1 MASSSSSSSS
11 SSSYAALL
19 SSDLQRLASSHHADG
34 SERPAEAGAAKKD
47 DGSLRASYEDLRK
60 LPPQSADLTR
70 LMNSFADLMATLEPQ
85 NPLPTRSPKRPSE
98 PSPSPEGKK
107 RRVDTMLPTLPPPP
121 PPLPT
126 DRDDNV
132 HEGVPQWTLKPEE
145 RSRSL
150 FHTSEEATNT
160 AQRQSEET
168 QRALLQALHDE
179 RALRAQSE
187 DKAQRATDALLEA
200 QTQHE
205 VEVGDHQLA
214 VKRLKAQVRALC
226 SDQPLADIYAVFE
239 EHVTRLVNEN
249 EALRRRNLTLEARV
263 VDVDAADGVESV
275 SAPDAGDTD
284 NGDGDDVSCDSL
296 GRRPTSD
303 AAAGT
308 AGTAVTRRRRH
319 RYDDDTVTTTT
330 AVDLPGG
337 RGAAAVNGDVAGAVS
352 TLLDKAHKRAS
363 RLAAKLQRVAVE
375 KDELRGR
382 YEDMCKRER
391 QYVLAAKQASDAT
404 RRLTVLQ
411 HDHVRLKTEYDTERQ
426 RRAQLAADLAA
437 LRDDAQHW
445 QASEHAVR
453 AERERYAAE
462 VAVLRSRVATLE
474 DERKS
479 LVRLTRF
486 VSKHAPPAG
495 VAAAAATAAG
505 PAVEPRGTGPGAAGP
520 AQTTRSGS
528 TQRPRKGADAA
539 ENVDPN
545 AAVDPDADSCAA
557 ALDASLGVL
566 HESLVTACPALLPLF
581 RKVSAEVHAHRTRTL
596 RRLASVPSHQ
606 PPQPPQH
613 TQHPGK
619 AGKTPG
625 VDVSAAK
632 ANTSALSCASASVSV
647 ISSSAQGPPGSA
659 RKTSRGAGAGK
670 DLPWSKSPTQPRGAT
685 GGVHG
690 RHVERETPPPPPP
703 PPLPLPLYGTALY
716 KGLFDAPPSSHTIRS
731 YSPRK

>member
-1 MASSSSSSSS
+1 
-11 SSSYAALL
+11 
-19 SSDLQRLASSHHADG
+19 
-34 SERPAEAGAAKKD
+34 
-47 DGSLRASYEDLRK
+47 
-60 LPPQSADLTR
+60 
-70 LMNSFADLMATLEPQ
+70 
-85 NPLPTRSPKRPSE
+85 
-98 PSPSPEGKK
+98 
-107 RRVDTMLPTLPPPP
+107 
-121 PPLPT
+121 
-126 DRDDNV
+126 
-132 HEGVPQWTLKPEE
+132 
-145 RSRSL
+145 
-150 FHTSEEATNT
+150 
-160 AQRQSEET
+160 
-168 QRALLQALHDE
+168 
-179 RALRAQSE
+179 
-187 DKAQRATDALLEA
+187 
-200 QTQHE
+200 

-226 SDQPLADIYAVFE
+226 SEQPLADIYAVFE

-263 VDVDAADGVESV
+263 VDVDAVDGVESV
-275 SAPDAGDTD
+275 CAPDAGDTD

-308 AGTAVTRRRRH
+308 EVAVTRRRRH
-319 RYDDDTVTTTT
+319 RYDDDTTTTTT
-330 AVDLPGG
+330 ATTATTAVDQPGG

-411 HDHVRLKTEYDTERQ
+411 HDHLRLKTEYDTERQ

-486 VSKHAPPAG
+486 VSKHAPPVG
-495 VAAAAATAAG
+495 VAMAAATAAG
-505 PAVEPRGTGPGAAGP
+505 PAAEPRGTGPGAAGP
-520 AQTTRSGS
+520 AQTKRSGS

-545 AAVDPDADSCAA
+545 AAVVDPDADSCAA

-581 RKVSAEVHAHRTRTL
+581 RKVSADVHAHRTRTL
-596 RRLASVPSHQ
+596 RRRASGPSHQ
-606 PPQPPQH
+606 PP
-613 TQHPGK
+613 
-619 AGKTPG
+619 A
-625 VDVSAAK
+625 
-632 ANTSALSCASASVSV
+632 
-647 ISSSAQGPPGSA
+647 
-659 RKTSRGAGAGK
+659 
-670 DLPWSKSPTQPRGAT
+670 
-685 GGVHG
+685 
-690 RHVERETPPPPPP
+690 PPPSN
-703 PPLPLPLYGTALY
+703 PPLAAFKHTATLTPA
-716 KGLFDAPPSSHTIRS
+716 L
-731 YSPRK
+731 